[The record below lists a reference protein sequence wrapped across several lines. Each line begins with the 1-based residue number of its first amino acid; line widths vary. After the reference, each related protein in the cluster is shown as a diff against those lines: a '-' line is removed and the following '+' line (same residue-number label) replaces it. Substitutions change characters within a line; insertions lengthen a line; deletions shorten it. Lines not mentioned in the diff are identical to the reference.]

1 MNNLPR
7 NSLESNLA
15 VIIIFF
21 IFPFS
26 FYCFTTLI
34 YSKKVI
40 TDKKNAEFDSCIFSL
55 LWIVELIL
63 LGIIFLFLLDGVFA
77 EYINNEAEV
86 FLFDYI
92 MMYYLF
98 GIAIVILL
106 ILKSII
112 HLYLIR
118 YFIQENQKTMVKVK
132 TVQLEFTKSVFLS
145 YRWGNRFSLSVLYS
159 YFFKLLPS
167 LNSLMVLFKKSI

>member
-1 MNNLPR
+1 MLIG
-7 NSLESNLA
+7 SLFEISKPLWISI
-15 VIIIFF
+15 VVMSLTQLEFTETLTRIKHRFVGTLVGIIIFF

-63 LGIIFLFLLDGVFA
+63 LGIIFLFLLDGVFS

-112 HLYLIR
+112 H
-118 YFIQENQKTMVKVK
+118 FV
-132 TVQLEFTKSVFLS
+132 S
-145 YRWGNRFSLSVLYS
+145 YKILYS
-159 YFFKLLPS
+159 RESKDNGES
-167 LNSLMVLFKKSI
+167 

>member
-1 MNNLPR
+1 MFKKFPRIRWITFLITLVSPQIAFSFYLLIYNLSLYKFLNNLPR

-86 FLFDYI
+86 TF
-92 MMYYLF
+92 
-98 GIAIVILL
+98 
-106 ILKSII
+106 II
-112 HLYLIR
+112 R
-118 YFIQENQKTMVKVK
+118 
-132 TVQLEFTKSVFLS
+132 FT
-145 YRWGNRFSLSVLYS
+145 RRLSVDCRRLV
-159 YFFKLLPS
+159 
-167 LNSLMVLFKKSI
+167 MVLGYAKWLSLPKIY

>member
-1 MNNLPR
+1 MFKKFPRIRWITFLITLVSPQIAFSFYLLIYNLSLYKFLNNLPR

-63 LGIIFLFLLDGVFA
+63 LGIIFA

-112 HLYLIR
+112 H
-118 YFIQENQKTMVKVK
+118 FV
-132 TVQLEFTKSVFLS
+132 S
-145 YRWGNRFSLSVLYS
+145 YKILYS
-159 YFFKLLPS
+159 RESKDNGES
-167 LNSLMVLFKKSI
+167 

>member
-86 FLFDYI
+86 FLFD
-92 MMYYLF
+92 
-98 GIAIVILL
+98 
-106 ILKSII
+106 
-112 HLYLIR
+112 
-118 YFIQENQKTMVKVK
+118 
-132 TVQLEFTKSVFLS
+132 
-145 YRWGNRFSLSVLYS
+145 NRF
-159 YFFKLLPS
+159 LPFYWG
-167 LNSLMVLFKKSI
+167 LNSILQQFFYIFDC

>member
-1 MNNLPR
+1 MFKKFPRIRWITFLITLVSPQIAFSFYLLIYNLSLYKFLNNLPR

-15 VIIIFF
+15 VITIFF

-63 LGIIFLFLLDGVFA
+63 LGIIFLFLLDGVFS

-86 FLFDYI
+86 FLFD
-92 MMYYLF
+92 
-98 GIAIVILL
+98 
-106 ILKSII
+106 
-112 HLYLIR
+112 
-118 YFIQENQKTMVKVK
+118 
-132 TVQLEFTKSVFLS
+132 
-145 YRWGNRFSLSVLYS
+145 NRF
-159 YFFKLLPS
+159 LPFYWG
-167 LNSLMVLFKKSI
+167 LNSILQQFFYIFDC

>member
-1 MNNLPR
+1 MFKKFPRIRWITFLITLVSPQIAFSFYLLIYNLSLYKFLNNLPQ

-15 VIIIFF
+15 VITIFF

-112 HLYLIR
+112 H
-118 YFIQENQKTMVKVK
+118 FV
-132 TVQLEFTKSVFLS
+132 S
-145 YRWGNRFSLSVLYS
+145 YKILYS
-159 YFFKLLPS
+159 RESKDNGES
-167 LNSLMVLFKKSI
+167 